1 MFPAY
6 RNMDSY
12 PFHRNHMPTPHYYHP
27 AMEPVPPQM
36 TESPF
41 PYEHPWP
48 YAGSYAPHFCYDHNN
63 FPGYYS
69 QRPCYPHVPHT
80 PAYSGGCPLYGEPF
94 SAPYYP
100 QSHYSMQLPRY
111 EYDKYMPREHH
122 CCGCSNHMCNQKED
136 KTVKI
141 EEQEPNLGKKENDAM
156 VPIQFRNIPYPL
168 VWIPPEYYGDKQPK
182 NPTKAEVDEH
192 EDKVARDKK
201 LTCADNVNADVKP
214 AFEPRLWN
222 GWFPFDVKG
231 SPNVLRDGDGIRH
244 LKKETG
250 DNVKESENGRMD
262 QKHQSEQ
269 QKRSE
274 FPFPF
279 IWLPY
284 INKQEEDGRT
294 NNHESNS
301 TTERVEEVPHTFKS
315 FPVKSSMD
323 EGVTERTKSTDVE
336 SKDRSASDVT
346 EKVSNQRNI
355 PVKQIEP
362 NHVKNDS
369 NVSEK
374 REINVSEENATKKDS
389 HSSKRRSTSPPK
401 RTKLP
406 PVCLRVDPLP
416 RKKNSNGSSRS
427 PSPPASKEHSKAIA
441 CETKTTPSD
450 NMEDKTKRSSNIQN
464 VPPKAGEEV
473 MPKVK
478 TIEVSQNIPL
488 DNMTDKAEVS
498 SNIQNVP
505 KTGEEVTPKVK
516 TIEVPEYM
524 TNENKCASTTTNEG
538 CKKERKVLLEADA
551 AVLIQAIYR
560 GHLVR
565 KWESLKKLKQIAEVS
580 KEVTHVRDCVKA
592 FEGSSDFQNNGK
604 QKIAIGET
612 IMRLLLKLDT
622 IQGLHPS
629 LREIRKS
636 LARELVTLQERLDSI
651 MADKYPPQQIQ
662 DLDAKESVKV
672 SPMSFQN
679 GEHNQEHEEKIT
691 TSHEDSSEIIND
703 GKHDDRFYME
713 DNDGGSEPL
722 PHVDPASIE
731 GSAPTVLPNPS
742 VNEDISQV
750 VADVS
755 LDSTSKIS
763 DKADG
768 ECKLKSEV
776 TDLPQEVGKLDMNGL
791 EELPVGVID
800 ENVIG
805 NSASEGLDS
814 DAHAMTVLP
823 VGVLDEDMTTSD
835 ETNTSD
841 IGAMKELPVG
851 VRVLD
856 EDAAKSEETNTS
868 DMHAMEVLPVGVL
881 DEDVAKSEETN
892 TSDMHAMEVLPVGLL
907 DEDADMGA
915 NMDAMKMLPVGVL
928 DEDRGKSV
936 ETNTA
941 DMHAL
946 KVLPVGLLDE
956 DAATSGE
963 INTSDMDAMKVLPVG
978 VLDEDADTCEETNT
992 SEIEVQAENEV
1003 LNEELPVGLV
1013 DEDAEKSEA
1022 EKSEY
1027 NTKEPQLEKSLV
1039 EEKEEVKSTEESDGW
1054 VKIELQKED
1063 DELKVDAPMDKEES
1077 GTGNDTKLSS
1087 LESIDHGNEEACS
1100 EGKNVANTL
1109 NEKLAQQET
1118 KVDAGDMKLLEE
1130 NEKLRKLMKELLEA
1144 GNEQLSVISNLTGRV
1159 KDLEKKLAKTK
1170 RSKKVRTKRHK
1181 PVTPKMHCS
1190 NSSE

>member
-36 TESPF
+36 TKSPF

-48 YAGSYAPHFCYDHNN
+48 YASSYAPHFSYDHNN

-69 QRPCYPHVPHT
+69 QRPYYPHVPHT

-156 VPIQFRNIPYPL
+156 VPIQFRNFPYPL
-168 VWIPPEYYGDKQPK
+168 VWIPPEYYGDEQPK

-294 NNHESNS
+294 NNHKSNS
-301 TTERVEEVPHTFKS
+301 TPERVEEEEDGRTNNHKSNSTPERVEEVPHTFKS

-323 EGVTERTKSTDVE
+323 EGVTGRTKSTDVE

-516 TIEVPEYM
+516 TIEVSENM

-651 MADKYPPQQIQ
+651 MADKYPRQQIQ
-662 DLDAKESVKV
+662 DFDAKESVKV
-672 SPMSFQN
+672 SPTSFQN
-679 GEHNQEHEEKIT
+679 GEHNQEHEEETT
-691 TSHEDSSEIIND
+691 TSQEDSSEIIND

-713 DNDGGSEPL
+713 DNDGGSEPS
-722 PHVDPASIE
+722 PQVDPASIE

-776 TDLPQEVGKLDMNGL
+776 TDLPQEDGKLDMNGL

-841 IGAMKELPVG
+841 MEAMKELPVG
-851 VRVLD
+851 VLPVGVLD

-881 DEDVAKSEETN
+881 DED
-892 TSDMHAMEVLPVGLL
+892 
-907 DEDADMGA
+907 
-915 NMDAMKMLPVGVL
+915 
-928 DEDRGKSV
+928 
-936 ETNTA
+936 
-941 DMHAL
+941 
-946 KVLPVGLLDE
+946 
-956 DAATSGE
+956 AA
-963 INTSDMDAMKVLPVG
+963 
-978 VLDEDADTCEETNT
+978 TCEETNT

-1027 NTKEPQLEKSLV
+1027 NTKEPQLEQ
-1039 EEKEEVKSTEESDGW
+1039 EKQEVKSTEESDGW

-1087 LESIDHGNEEACS
+1087 LESIDHGNEEACL
-1100 EGKNVANTL
+1100 EGNNVANTL